1 MFKHRDNQDYLNIN
15 QIPYFLHVF
24 NRMETSIKWEH
35 RSFYGVLLFNKFM
48 NHSLHNNL
56 TNLDFSCLF
65 RWVASHT
72 DNCTNGKALKAFF
85 AYAGQHPL
93 KCRKRKTLSL
103 EGNELGDLDIAQF
116 CKAVRSGAYKRMDTL
131 CLKSECE
138 RRE

>member
-35 RSFYGVLLFNKFM
+35 RSFYRV
-48 NHSLHNNL
+48 S
-56 TNLDFSCLF
+56 
-65 RWVASHT
+65 SHT

-85 AYAGQHPL
+85 TYAVQHPL
-93 KCRKRKTLSL
+93 KFRKLKTLSL

-116 CKAVRSGAYKRMDTL
+116 CKAVRSGAYKRIDTL